1 MKPAVKKVI
10 YFLLAAS
17 LPIIFSACQQQGSTP
32 KPRGY
37 FRIDLPKKEY
47 RLFNE
52 PGYPFSFEYPVYAN
66 VVKDTLFFDAKPENP
81 WWINIDFPELNGKI
95 YMSYK
100 VIGQQNTLDKLIN
113 DAFKL
118 TYKHSLKAAS
128 IAEEE
133 IHTNNNV
140 HGLFYEVGGNAASA
154 KQFYVTDSIR
164 HYLRG
169 ALYFYA
175 PPNADSL
182 APMHKFLQEDMWHLV
197 KTLKWKAN

>member
-1 MKPAVKKVI
+1 MRPVI
-10 YFLLAAS
+10 YFFLAVLIVTAA
-17 LPIIFSACQQQGSTP
+17 ACQQQGFTP
-32 KPRGY
+32 KPRGF
-37 FRIDLPKKEY
+37 FRVDFPKKEY
-47 RLFNE
+47 RLFDE
-52 PGYPFSFEYPVYAN
+52 PGYPYSFEYPVYAN
-66 VVKDTLFFDAKPENP
+66 IVKDTLFFDAKAENP
-81 WWINIDFPELNGKI
+81 WWINVDFPQFNSKV

-100 VIGQQNTLDKLIN
+100 TVGAQNSLDKLIN

-118 TYKHSLKAAS
+118 TYKHTLKAES
-128 IAEEE
+128 INEEE
-133 IHTNNNV
+133 ISTPNHV

-154 KQFYVTDSIR
+154 KQFYVTDSFH

-197 KTLKWKAN
+197 ETLKWKANK

>member
-1 MKPAVKKVI
+1 MRPVI
-10 YFLLAAS
+10 YFFLAA
-17 LPIIFSACQQQGSTP
+17 LIFTAAACQQQGFTP
-32 KPRGY
+32 KPRGF
-37 FRIDLPKKEY
+37 FRVDFPKKEY
-47 RLFNE
+47 RLFDE
-52 PGYPFSFEYPVYAN
+52 PGYPYSFEYPVYAN
-66 VVKDTLFFDAKPENP
+66 IVKDTLFFDAKAENP
-81 WWINIDFPELNGKI
+81 WWINVDFPQFNSKV

-100 VIGQQNTLDKLIN
+100 TVGAQNSLDKLIN

-118 TYKHSLKAAS
+118 TYKHTLKAES
-128 IAEEE
+128 INEEE
-133 IHTNNNV
+133 ISTPNNV

-154 KQFYVTDSIR
+154 KQFYVTDSFH

-197 KTLKWKAN
+197 ETLKWKANK